1 MCHFLFLL
9 WNIKSSTYGYQQD
22 NNDNFI
28 LPFQDRFY
36 FRNNNNQST
45 KKETIF
51 TNDCVHGTLRN
62 VCVDVE
68 KLELM
73 MSNEQIKKKIII
85 RKLTGKKPP
94 QARGERENG
103 V

>member
-1 MCHFLFLL
+1 M
-9 WNIKSSTYGYQQD
+9 
-22 NNDNFI
+22 
-28 LPFQDRFY
+28 FY

-68 KLELM
+68 ELDLM
-73 MSNEQIKKKIII
+73 GDNKQIKKK
-85 RKLTGKKPP
+85 
-94 QARGERENG
+94 NHY
-103 V
+103 